1 MESIQNLENTAPNCP
16 LSFGALLT
24 EQLKDGVQN
33 NTRLLLNTSFGKGE
47 INMEGAI
54 TAYQVQPLAIQGAD
68 EASSNRLTMTLQ
80 MKININAPKEEV
92 WQFSTTRFA
101 DFSAST
107 NLADVE
113 KKLFDEIA
121 AQMVQDLI
129 NKLYSNW

>member
-1 MESIQNLENTAPNCP
+1 
-16 LSFGALLT
+16 
-24 EQLKDGVQN
+24 
-33 NTRLLLNTSFGKGE
+33 
-47 INMEGAI
+47 MEGAI